1 MNLQHLNDLYHER
14 LPVDRNDAENLN
26 QLCRDYPYFRK
37 PFVILAKYYH
47 DTGHYKFEDMLRQAA
62 IRVKDRKAL
71 YEYIHGKVSEIQS
84 GDESAISLINE
95 VQEITETD
103 TGLQYEEPLSEQDS
117 NISKPG
123 LSDFLEGL
131 ENIQEAQSQEIIPK
145 IDESGENTD
154 SIIEIP
160 EVKEVRVLADEK
172 AFSDIDVLN
181 DNPFIDKLIEIEEDH
196 EVLPE
201 TEKPFVFEFENR
213 FKEHEELV
221 LKPENMDII
230 GEEIETEFTFSG
242 NGLNIINE
250 DKAHIE
256 EKYTET
262 DEQNKESVS
271 ELNLRKYPVYDIEKH
286 LSQDENSNLTGL
298 SGSDIKID
306 KHLETH
312 HAEMDFFAWLNS
324 PVHEHKSEET
334 LQDIEEVSAQE
345 EPIESKTK
353 AENEGSIDLIER
365 FISINPQISRP
376 RKEFFNPENM
386 AKRSEVPDLDF
397 VTETLAGIYYEQGN
411 YELAIKAYEKLSLQN
426 PLKQAYFAD
435 LIEKIKQERK

>member
-26 QLCRDYPYFRK
+26 QLCRDYPFFRK

-71 YEYIHGKVSEIQS
+71 YEYIHGRVSELQS
-84 GDESAISLINE
+84 IDEKDISLINE
-95 VQEITETD
+95 FQDVTETD
-103 TGLQYEEPLSEQDS
+103 AGLQYEAQISGQDS
-117 NISKPG
+117 SISKPG
-123 LSDFLEGL
+123 LSDFLEEL
-131 ENIQEAQSQEIIPK
+131 ENIQELPSQEINVSL
-145 IDESGENTD
+145 DESGENPD
-154 SIIEIP
+154 AIIEIP
-160 EVKEVRVLADEK
+160 EAEGNRIPADERV
-172 AFSDIDVLN
+172 FTDSTPPDDRT
-181 DNPFIDKLIEIEEDH
+181 FIDKLIEIEEDH
-196 EVLPE
+196 EILPE

-221 LKPENMDII
+221 LKPENIDII

-242 NGLNIINE
+242 TGLNLIQ
-250 DKAHIE
+250 E
-256 EKYTET
+256 EKVGTEEET
-262 DEQNKESVS
+262 AEHHELNKESVP

-286 LSQDENSNLTGL
+286 LKHEESSDIAGLTG
-298 SGSDIKID
+298 SEIKAGTN
-306 KHLETH
+306 KEKTH
-312 HAEMDFFAWLNS
+312 EEMDFFAWLNS
-324 PVHEHKSEET
+324 PVQEDKPVEKAEDTVNLNPKEE
-334 LQDIEEVSAQE
+334 LAEN
-345 EPIESKTK
+345 KTK
-353 AENEGSIDLIER
+353 AGLEGSIDLIER
-365 FISINPQISRP
+365 FISVNPQISRP

>member
-84 GDESAISLINE
+84 GDKREISLINE
-95 VQEITETD
+95 VQEITESD
-103 TGLQYEEPLSEQDS
+103 TGLQYEETVNEQDS
-117 NISKPG
+117 GISRPG

-131 ENIQEAQSQEIIPK
+131 ENIQETQSQEIILSP
-145 IDESGENTD
+145 DESADNND

-160 EVKEVRVLADEK
+160 DVQGERLLADEK
-172 AFSDIDVLN
+172 EFSDTGALKE
-181 DNPFIDKLIEIEEDH
+181 NPFIDTLIEIEEDH

-242 NGLNIINE
+242 SGLNIINE
-250 DKAHIE
+250 KNADTDQKSIE
-256 EKYTET
+256 AI
-262 DEQNKESVS
+262 EQNKETAS

-286 LSQDENSNLTGL
+286 LNQVDNSNLTEH
-298 SGSDIKID
+298 SGSEGKVE
-306 KHLETH
+306 KKRETAH
-312 HAEMDFFAWLNS
+312 EEMDFFSWLNS
-324 PVHEHKSEET
+324 PVHEHKLEET
-334 LQDIEEVSAQE
+334 VPDTEEVSARE
-345 EPIESKTK
+345 ETLESKTK
-353 AENEGSIDLIER
+353 ADKEGSIDLIER

-411 YELAIKAYEKLSLQN
+411 FELAIRAYEKLSLQN